1 MLFGL
6 TLFACLL
13 MWYWLQTS
21 SEVKP
26 RKALGALCV
35 AFLLAILSIRVLVDT
50 QLISLPI

>member
-21 SEVKP
+21 SKVKP

-35 AFLLAILSIRVLVDT
+35 ASLLAILSIRVLVDT
-50 QLISLPI
+50 QLISLPF